1 MNTLSASTSL
11 HQSELL
17 QKISAT
23 FILRPILLIFEHAPP
38 LIYSGIAI
46 LPFTLPWNI
55 YSLGIALYLLAEL
68 GFHLLFL
75 YRYQQLHQSNFKL
88 QPAPIPN
95 PILRDQITDSL
106 ISSFS
111 DPAQFSNCLS
121 EWFYYP
127 DHQDDPVT
135 IDQIQKDNLAQ
146 LLSSLLF
153 SSSLENL
160 SADNRIE
167 IQHDILKVESSINHT
182 FKNGHNPNIL
192 SYQHTLDPI
201 QAEHRP
207 LLFYLIIEFLRFWL
221 HVLLRLVGFKYHTIH
236 LKNGTQFSYWFHPGL
251 SSSSTKP
258 EDPAPI
264 ILVAGIVGLISL
276 PHYAIYLLW
285 NSRRPM
291 FLVGNLSVSLTL
303 LKPELEIIKVIE
315 PGRKAGEEEYY
326 RRKIQTLSEQSIC
339 MTKMLKRHGFKPRP
353 NFNTNNNLKT
363 ETEGGGGA
371 FLIGHSLGTCLVAH
385 FVRNHPNYVGGTLSI
400 DPISVLP
407 YIPNLVRGFLYAKPK
422 TVGQL
427 LVRIISKEIGVSTV
441 IQRHFHWFEFVM
453 FPHLSSTT
461 TPLGINHKHK
471 HHFILSEHDALVD
484 HSHLH
489 SYLTTQSTKNCST
502 TSLSGSPH
510 AGFLF
515 FYFREVCNHTLSLLN
530 PPTTSSSAYTDVPSS
545 RKKLDKMDWPRSD
558 LNLVERETL
567 WSARLFSDHV
577 PFYWILIFSSILILA
592 LPPS

>member
-182 FKNGHNPNIL
+182 FKNGHNPNII

-207 LLFYLIIEFLRFWL
+207 LLFYL
-221 HVLLRLVGFKYHTIH
+221 
-236 LKNGTQFSYWFHPGL
+236 NGTHFSYWFHPGL
-251 SSSSTKP
+251 SSSSLKP

-441 IQRHFHWFEFVM
+441 IQRHFHC
-453 FPHLSSTT
+453 
-461 TPLGINHKHK
+461 
-471 HHFILSEHDALVD
+471 
-484 HSHLH
+484 
-489 SYLTTQSTKNCST
+489 YLTTQSIRNCSV

-515 FYFREVCNHTLSLLN
+515 FYFREVCKLTLSLLN
-530 PPTTSSSAYTDVPSS
+530 PPSSPTTSSSAYTDVPSS
-545 RKKLDKMDWPRSD
+545 RKKLIKIDWPRSD
-558 LNLVERETL
+558 SNLVERETL

>member
-1 MNTLSASTSL
+1 ASTSL

-182 FKNGHNPNIL
+182 FKNGLNPNIL

-291 FLVGNLSVSLTL
+291 FLVGNLSEILPITTSQLTFSFLFDKALTL

-315 PGRKAGEEEYY
+315 PGRKQEKKNTIEERSKPYPNNRY
-326 RRKIQTLSEQSIC
+326 
-339 MTKMLKRHGFKPRP
+339 MLKRHGFKPRP

-441 IQRHFHWFEFVM
+441 IQRHFHWFEFVVM
-453 FPHLSSTT
+453 FPHLSSA
-461 TPLGINHKHK
+461 TPLGIHHKHK
-471 HHFILSEHDALVD
+471 HHFILSEHDAL
-484 HSHLH
+484 L
-489 SYLTTQSTKNCST
+489 SYNPIYKELFDNFFIGISACRIPFVTILFLC
-502 TSLSGSPH
+502 LILLRLPH
-510 AGFLF
+510 Q
-515 FYFREVCNHTLSLLN
+515 R
-530 PPTTSSSAYTDVPSS
+530 TDVPSS
-545 RKKLDKMDWPRSD
+545 RQKLIKMDWPRSD
-558 LNLVERETL
+558 LTLVERETL

-577 PFYWILIFSSILILA
+577 PFYWILIFSSVLILA